1 VSRRRGP
8 ALGRGLQALIP
19 IQPGADGQE
28 GGLPEFI
35 SVDQVRPSPEQM
47 RRKFASESLREL
59 AESVRQHGVLQPVL
73 VRRLPDGYQLI
84 AGERRWRAAQL
95 AGLDK
100 IPAIVRG
107 PGPAPEQESLL
118 LGLIEN
124 LQREDLDPIEEAQG
138 IRRLIEQFG
147 LTHEEAAARLGKN
160 RVAVTQS
167 LRLLAACPAVQSA
180 TAAGAISAGHARAIV
195 GLPNPEA
202 QEQALRVVLAR
213 NLSVRATE
221 RWVRDFRPR
230 EPIRR
235 SRKAAEPTI
244 QPDGP
249 LAEVLARL
257 HDRYGKGV
265 SLTGTAERGQ
275 ISFHYA
281 SPEELEDLLSSLLG
295 DEAQA
300 SIAARNGDS

>member
-1 VSRRRGP
+1 MSRRRGP

-35 SVDQVRPSPEQM
+35 NVDQVRPSPDQM
-47 RRKFASESLREL
+47 RRKFPAESLREL

-107 PGPAPEQESLL
+107 PGPDDEQESLL

-180 TAAGAISAGHARAIV
+180 TAAGAISAGHARAII
-195 GLPNPEA
+195 GLPTAEA

-221 RWVRDFRPR
+221 RWVREYQPR
-230 EPIRR
+230 EPVRR
-235 SRKAAEPTI
+235 SRRPVA
-244 QPDGP
+244 QPAGA
-249 LAEVLARL
+249 LAEALVRL
-257 HDRYGKGV
+257 QDRYGKGV

-281 SPEELEDLLSSLLG
+281 SQEELEDLLSSLLG
-295 DEAQA
+295 DQAQM
-300 SIAARNGDS
+300 SIAAQNGPS